1 RRRAAPAAQVRA
13 HVRAAAR
20 RARWCPRRAGV
31 RARGDTGVPQVCR
44 GLGRGP
50 DAPTRTMRVGFFGAW
65 DAGYPRNR
73 ILRDGL
79 IGAGAAV
86 ADVRVR
92 ERRAVFRYPALA
104 MAFRRAPHLDAVLVP
119 AFRHKD
125 VPLARLLAGR
135 RPLVFDPLVS
145 RWDTLVEDW
154 ALHAPGS
161 AQA

>member
-1 RRRAAPAAQVRA
+1 
-13 HVRAAAR
+13 
-20 RARWCPRRAGV
+20 
-31 RARGDTGVPQVCR
+31 
-44 GLGRGP
+44 
-50 DAPTRTMRVGFFGAW
+50 MRIGFFGAW

-79 IGAGAAV
+79 GSAGAEV
-86 ADVRVR
+86 ADVRVA
-92 ERRAVFRYPALA
+92 ERRAVLRYPALA
-104 MAFRRAPHLDAVLVP
+104 LAFGRTPGLDAVFVP

-154 ALHAPGS
+154 ALHAPRS
-161 AQA
+161 AQAAWNRRIDAWRR